1 MVWRGAEDLALVKNV
16 MKRNYLHLTSY
27 SYCQHGGL
35 FDQNPLPAAQGL
47 IPMKKEKPSVLYGGY
62 NKSTASFFVF
72 AITEDLDAKK
82 PKKELTL
89 VPVDLMIASKFLS
102 DESFAIDYVRHFIDP
117 KCKCK
122 EIAVHFPLGLKPV
135 KIKSVFEVDGGL
147 RFRLNGK
154 GNNGKILLISL
165 FSPLLVDSSMEE
177 YIKHL
182 ESFCEKQAKNPKIS
196 YSAVYD
202 KFTDKANVELYDTLL
217 NKLQTGLFA
226 KRPSTP
232 REYLEKGRSMFI
244 ALRPDQQ
251 AKILLDIINSFGTGS
266 GMGIDLSELGE
277 AKKTAVTTISS
288 NFSNW
293 KKYFTTA
300 RLVYADSSGLH
311 ETKSA
316 NLLDL
321 I

>member
-1 MVWRGAEDLALVKNV
+1 

-35 FDQNPLPAAQGL
+35 FDQNPLPAKEGL
-47 IPMKKEKPSVLYGGY
+47 IPLKKGKPSILYGGY

-72 AITEDLDAKK
+72 TITEDLEAKK

-182 ESFCEKQAKNPKIS
+182 ESFCEKQAKNNNIR

-202 KFTDKANVELYDTLL
+202 KFSAEANVELYDMLL
-217 NKLQTGLFA
+217 SKLRTGLFA
-226 KRPSTP
+226 KRPNNLSKC
-232 REYLEKGRSMFI
+232 LENGRSRFV
-244 ALRPDQQ
+244 ALKPEQQ
-251 AKILLDIINSFGTGS
+251 AKILLDIIRSLGTES
-266 GMGIDLSELGE
+266 AQPIDLHDING
-277 AKKTAVTTISS
+277 ANKAGVTTLNS
-288 NFSNW
+288 NLSNW
-293 KKYFTTA
+293 KYKNGIGFTTA

-311 ETKSA
+311 ETKSV